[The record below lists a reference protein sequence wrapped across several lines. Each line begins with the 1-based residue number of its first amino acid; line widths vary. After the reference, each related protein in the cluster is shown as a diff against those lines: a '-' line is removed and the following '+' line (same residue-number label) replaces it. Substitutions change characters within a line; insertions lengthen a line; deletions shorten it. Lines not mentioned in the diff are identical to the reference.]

1 MLDKYTEIYKE
12 FLDKVT
18 ELHNA
23 HIGFTKKPTNKS
35 SLRLRKAISALK
47 EHMNPFRM
55 EVFALQKQYTAI
67 QKQIWLDHKEK
78 IRLKKEAREQR
89 KLLKENKK

>member
-1 MLDKYTEIYKE
+1 MLDKYTEIYKD

-23 HIGFTKKPTNKS
+23 HIGFTQKPTNKS
-35 SLRLRKAISALK
+35 CLRLRKAISALK

-55 EVFALQKQYTAI
+55 EVVDLQRQYTAI
-67 QKQIWLDHKEK
+67 QKQIWLDHKEE
-78 IRLKKEAREQR
+78 IRLRKEAKEKR
-89 KLLKENKK
+89 KLSKGK

>member
-1 MLDKYTEIYKE
+1 MLDKYTEIYKD

-23 HIGFTKKPTNKS
+23 HIGFTQKPTNKTC
-35 SLRLRKAISALK
+35 LRLRKAISALK

-55 EVFALQKQYTAI
+55 EVVDLQRQYTAI
-67 QKQIWLDHKEK
+67 QKQIWLDHKEE
-78 IRLKKEAREQR
+78 IRLKKEAIEKR
-89 KLLKENKK
+89 KLSKGK

>member
-23 HIGFTKKPTNKS
+23 HIGFTQKPTNKS
-35 SLRLRKAISALK
+35 CLRLRKAISALK

-55 EVFALQKQYTAI
+55 EVVDLQRQYTAI
-67 QKQIWLDHKEK
+67 QKQIWLDHKEE
-78 IRLKKEAREQR
+78 IRLKKEAREKR
-89 KLLKENKK
+89 KLSKGK

>member
-1 MLDKYTEIYKE
+1 MLEKYTEIYKE
-12 FLDKVT
+12 FLEKVT

-23 HIGFTKKPTNKS
+23 HIGFTQKPTNKS
-35 SLRLRKAISALK
+35 CRRLRKAIGQLK

-55 EVFALQKQYTAI
+55 EVFQLQKEYSEI
-67 QKQIWLDHKEK
+67 QKQIWLDHKEQ
-78 IRLKKEAREQR
+78 IRLKTEAKEQR

>member
-23 HIGFTKKPTNKS
+23 HIGFTQKPTNKS
-35 SLRLRKAISALK
+35 CLRLRKAISALK
-47 EHMNPFRM
+47 EHMVPFRM
-55 EVFALQKQYTAI
+55 EVVDLQRQYSAI
-67 QKQIWLDHKEK
+67 QKQIWLDHKEE
-78 IRLKKEAREQR
+78 IRLKQEAKEQR
-89 KLLKENKK
+89 KLLKGK

>member
-1 MLDKYTEIYKE
+1 MLDKYTEIYKD

-23 HIGFTKKPTNKS
+23 HIGFTQKPTNKTC
-35 SLRLRKAISALK
+35 LRLRKAISALK

-55 EVFALQKQYTAI
+55 EVVDLQRQYSAI
-67 QKQIWLDHKEK
+67 QKQIWLDHKEE
-78 IRLKKEAREQR
+78 IRLKKEAIEKR
-89 KLLKENKK
+89 KLSKGK

>member
-23 HIGFTKKPTNKS
+23 HIGFTQKPTNKS
-35 SLRLRKAISALK
+35 CLRLRKAISALK

-55 EVFALQKQYTAI
+55 EVVDLQRQYSAI
-67 QKQIWLDHKEK
+67 QKQIWLDHKEE
-78 IRLKKEAREQR
+78 IRLKKEAKEQR
-89 KLLKENKK
+89 KLSKGK